1 MLHQDHHQPKKAD
14 ELFLREDL
22 QLIKY
27 PTEIVKI
34 PRVNFRKRK
43 VEKAKKTREQLDEE
57 KKEEEKDP
65 IILDETIEVGRR
77 PRRKAKPEDVN
88 NPNNFIGKRVR
99 RKFNDGEFY
108 TGDIYE
114 YDNPFFRISYE
125 DGQEEDMSLRDVK
138 KYLVNPS

>member
-1 MLHQDHHQPKKAD
+1 MRVIQKREITRKAGGATIIAIIKAPKKAD

-27 PTEIVKI
+27 PTEIQKI
-34 PRVNFRKRK
+34 PRVNFRKSK

-65 IILDETIEVGRR
+65 EILDETIEVGRR

-88 NPNNFIGKRVR
+88 NPDNFIGKRVR
-99 RKFNDGEFY
+99 RKH
-108 TGDIYE
+108 
-114 YDNPFFRISYE
+114 
-125 DGQEEDMSLRDVK
+125 
-138 KYLVNPS
+138 

>member
-1 MLHQDHHQPKKAD
+1 MGGYDGGKPKKAD

-65 IILDETIEVGRR
+65 VILAYYATLLAVSSGHKSD
-77 PRRKAKPEDVN
+77 
-88 NPNNFIGKRVR
+88 
-99 RKFNDGEFY
+99 
-108 TGDIYE
+108 
-114 YDNPFFRISYE
+114 
-125 DGQEEDMSLRDVK
+125 
-138 KYLVNPS
+138 